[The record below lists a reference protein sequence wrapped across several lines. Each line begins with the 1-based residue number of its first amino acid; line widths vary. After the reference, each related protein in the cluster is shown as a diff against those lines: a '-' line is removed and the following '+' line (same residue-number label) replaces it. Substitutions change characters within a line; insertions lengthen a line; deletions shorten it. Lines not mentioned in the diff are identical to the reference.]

1 MNDKVNQILL
11 LGMHRSG
18 TSAIA
23 RIIGLMGAWIGEEQS
38 LLAQHPS
45 DNPTGYWE
53 RQDVTLAQHDFLLA
67 TGNHWDTLANYHAE
81 STPIAVQTQL
91 LDRLRPIVAELDAHQ
106 PWLLKDP
113 RLCLLLPLWQSLL
126 QSPVHVIA
134 VRNPGEVAASLLH
147 GPRGAYS
154 THFLLALWE
163 KYLLST
169 LTTLRGKPALFVSYE
184 RLLAEPLTECARML
198 GALRDLGVTGLHS
211 ADPQQ
216 VQAFLD
222 TKLHRSHALSHTPL
236 STPQAV
242 LYAWLE
248 ARTAA
253 SGAVPVED
261 FPANGEIDAVLA
273 EYEIAIRHARTQA
286 ATQTV
291 AQANAEAQ
299 RNAAIEVANHKQQ
312 LAQVQADI
320 SSVHDLQLTQL
331 QAEFV
336 RQQALAAQLLVDEKL
351 RHEQR
356 QHRLTQAVAGE
367 QQQRLRADQS
377 DAHHVNLQ
385 SQIAQLTSHVQT
397 LQGGIHAMQISLAWR
412 LMMPLRKLSELV
424 PPRLPYSTEQRLYRS
439 FYALAGV
446 SPARKRALVL
456 WLHRRA
462 PWLTR
467 NTLSYQLY
475 QKTRE
480 IRQPSANSNAV
491 PRMDSARAAT
501 IIKALSSRPLISIVM
516 PVYNVERRW
525 LLLAVE
531 SVRRQFYP
539 HWELCIADDASINSD
554 TRAAL
559 REIVALGDKRIRM
572 VKLKK
577 NVGIA
582 SCSNAALR
590 LASGEYIG
598 LLDND
603 DELTRDALLEVAQ
616 RIVAEQPD
624 VIYSDEDKLE
634 ENGAHVEVHCKPD
647 YNPDYFFSI
656 NYVCHFAVIRR
667 AHLTSIGDFRD
678 GFDGAQDYDL
688 LLRATEQ
695 SDRISHI
702 PKVLYH
708 WRKIEGSTASTS
720 TAKPRT
726 TEAGKNA
733 LIESMQRRGIACDVE
748 LGPYPNT
755 FRVRRTILGNPLV
768 SILIPFR
775 EQPRLL
781 DACVS
786 SILEKTRY
794 RNFEILCIDNGSIE
808 PATLATIGSLQQR
821 DPRVRVLRYDVPFNY
836 SAINNFG
843 VTHARG
849 EHILLLNNDTEVIS
863 EEWLDSMLEH
873 SQRPEV
879 GVVGARLLY
888 EDGTIQHA
896 GVLVGPG
903 GVAGHAHLF
912 LPGDHPGYF
921 ARAQLVQNLS
931 AVTFA
936 CAMTRRNVFEQL
948 GGLNEN
954 ELKIA
959 FNDVDYCLRVREA
972 GHLIV
977 YTPYA
982 LLHHYESK
990 SRGYEDTPEKQARF
1004 SNEVRYMQKRHAAI
1018 LERGDPYYNPHL
1030 SLSNTYLPDA
1040 GYAQELP

>member
-1 MNDKVNQILL
+1 MNVNTNQILL

-23 RIIGLMGAWIGEEQS
+23 RVIGLMGAWIGEEHA
-38 LLAQHPS
+38 LLAQHPT

-53 RQDVTLAQHDFLLA
+53 RQDVTLAHHDFLLA
-67 TGNHWDTLANYHAE
+67 TGNHWDTLANFRAE
-81 STPIAVQTQL
+81 ATPIAAQTQL
-91 LDRLRPIVAELDAHQ
+91 RDRLRPIVAELDAHP

-169 LTTLRGKPALFVSYE
+169 LTALRGKTALFVSYE
-184 RLLAEPLTECARML
+184 RLLTDPLSECTRIFV
-198 GALRDLGVTGLHS
+198 ALRDLGVAGLHA
-211 ADPQQ
+211 ADQQQ
-216 VQAFLD
+216 VQAFID
-222 TKLHRSHALSHTPL
+222 TNLHRSHAISHTPL
-236 STPQAV
+236 STQQAA
-242 LYAWLE
+242 LHAWLE
-248 ARTAA
+248 VQTAA
-253 SGAVPVED
+253 NGAVQVED
-261 FPANGEIDAVLA
+261 FPINDGIDAVLA
-273 EYEIAIRHARTQA
+273 EYEIAIRHAR
-286 ATQTV
+286 

-299 RNAAIEVANHKQQ
+299 RNAIVETTNQKKQ
-312 LAQVQADI
+312 LAQLQADI

-331 QAEFV
+331 HAEFA
-336 RQQALAAQLLVDEKL
+336 RQQELTAQLLMDEKL
-351 RHEQR
+351 RHEER
-356 QHRLTQAVAGE
+356 QHRIAQALAGE
-367 QQQRLRADQS
+367 QQQRRRADLG
-377 DAHHVNLQ
+377 DAHHANLQ
-385 SQIAQLTSHVQT
+385 SQIAQLSSHIQT
-397 LQGGIHAMQISLAWR
+397 LQGGIHAMQNSLAWR
-412 LMMPLRKLSELV
+412 LSAPLRKLGELL
-424 PPRLPYSTEQRLYRS
+424 PLRLSYATEQQLYRS
-439 FYALAGV
+439 FYALSGV

-480 IRQPSANSNAV
+480 IRQPSANVNAV
-491 PRMDSARAAT
+491 PRMDNTRAET
-501 IIKALSSRPLISIVM
+501 IINALPSRPLISIVM

-531 SVRRQFYP
+531 SVQRQFYP
-539 HWELCIADDASINSD
+539 HWELCIADDASTNAD

-559 REIVALGDKRIRM
+559 REIAALGDKRIRM

-577 NVGIA
+577 NLGIA
-582 SCSNAALR
+582 GCSNAALK

-634 ENGAHVEVHCKPD
+634 ENGAHVEVHCKSD

-656 NYVCHFAVIRR
+656 NYICHFAVIRR
-667 AHLTSIGDFRD
+667 AHLASIGDFRD

-688 LLRATEQ
+688 LLRATER
-695 SDRISHI
+695 SDRIVHI

-720 TAKPRT
+720 TAKPKT

-733 LIESMQRRGIACDVE
+733 LIESMQRRGIDCAVE

-775 EQPRLL
+775 EQPKLL

-794 RNFEILCIDNGSIE
+794 QNFEILCIDNGSVE

-821 DPRVRVLRYDVPFNY
+821 DPRVRVLRYDAPFNY

-849 EHILLLNNDTEVIS
+849 EHILLLNNDTEVIG

-936 CAMTRRNVFEQL
+936 CAMTRRDVFEQL

-972 GHLIV
+972 GYLIV

-1018 LERGDPYYNPHL
+1018 LERGDPYYNPQL
-1030 SLSNTYLPDA
+1030 SLSNTFHPDA

>member
-1 MNDKVNQILL
+1 MNVNAHQILL

-18 TSAIA
+18 TSAVA
-23 RIIGLMGAWIGEEQS
+23 RVIGLMGAWIGEEQS
-38 LLAQHPS
+38 LLAQHPT

-67 TGNHWDTLANYHAE
+67 TGNHWDTLANFHAE
-81 STPIAVQTQL
+81 ATPIAAQMQL
-91 LDRLRPIVAELDAHQ
+91 LDRLRPIVAELDAH
-106 PWLLKDP
+106 PLWLLKDP
-113 RLCLLLPLWQSLL
+113 RLCLMLPLWQSLL

-169 LTTLRGKPALFVSYE
+169 LTALRGKPALFVSYE
-184 RLLAEPLTECARML
+184 RLLADPLAECGRIFD
-198 GALRDLGVTGLHS
+198 ALRDLGVAGLHA

-216 VQAFLD
+216 VQAFID
-222 TKLHRSHALSHTPL
+222 ANLHRSQAISHTPL
-236 STPQAV
+236 SAAQAA
-242 LYAWLE
+242 LHAWLE
-248 ARTAA
+248 ARTTAK
-253 SGAVPVED
+253 SAVQVEGFPVN
-261 FPANGEIDAVLA
+261 AEIDAVLA
-273 EYEIAIRHARTQA
+273 EYEIAICHARTQA
-286 ATQTV
+286 A
-291 AQANAEAQ
+291 AQASAEAQ
-299 RNAAIEVANHKQQ
+299 RNAAIEATDHKRQIAQ
-312 LAQVQADI
+312 LQADI
-320 SSVHDLQLTQL
+320 SSVHDRQLAQL
-331 QAEFV
+331 HAEFA
-336 RQQALAAQLLVDEKL
+336 RQQALKAQSLTDERL
-351 RHEQR
+351 RHVQR
-356 QHRLTQAVAGE
+356 QQRLAQALADV
-367 QQQRLRADQS
+367 QQQRHRADLG
-377 DAHHVNLQ
+377 DAHHLNLQ
-385 SQIAQLTSHVQT
+385 SQIAQLTRHVQT
-397 LQGGIHAMQISLAWR
+397 LQGGIHAMQNSLAWR
-412 LMMPLRKLSELV
+412 LTTPLRKLSELL
-424 PPRLPYSTEQRLYRS
+424 PPRLSYSTEQHLYRS
-439 FYALAGV
+439 FYALSGM
-446 SPARKRALVL
+446 SPVRKRALIL

-480 IRQPSANSNAV
+480 IRQPSAASSSI
-491 PRMDSARAAT
+491 PRMDSARADA
-501 IIKALSSRPLISIVM
+501 IIAELLWQPIISIVM

-531 SVRRQFYP
+531 SVQRQFYP
-539 HWELCIADDASINSD
+539 HWELCIADDASTNPD

-559 REIVALGDKRIRM
+559 REIAALGDKRIRL

-582 SCSNAALR
+582 SCSNAALK

-634 ENGAHVEVHCKPD
+634 ESGAHVEVHCKPD

-656 NYVCHFAVIRR
+656 NYICHFAVIRR

-688 LLRATEQ
+688 LLRATER
-695 SDRISHI
+695 SDKIVHI

-708 WRKIEGSTASTS
+708 WRKIEGSTASNS
-720 TAKPRT
+720 SAKPKT
-726 TEAGKNA
+726 TAAGKNA
-733 LIESMQRRGIACDVE
+733 LIESMQRRDIVCDVE

-775 EQPRLL
+775 EQPKLL

-794 RNFEILCIDNGSIE
+794 QNFEILCIDNGSME
-808 PATLATIGSLQQR
+808 PATLATISSLEQR
-821 DPRVRVLRYDVPFNY
+821 DPRVRVLRYDAPFNY

-849 EHILLLNNDTEVIS
+849 EHILLLNNDTEVIC

-936 CAMTRRNVFEQL
+936 CAMTRRDVFEKL

-972 GHLIV
+972 GYLIV

-1004 SNEVRYMQKRHAAI
+1004 SNEVRYMQQRHAAI
-1018 LERGDPYYNPHL
+1018 LERGDPYYNPQL
-1030 SLSNTYLPDA
+1030 SLSNTYYPDA